1 MSYREVFATALDTL
15 RKQFYTET
23 VRNTAERIGLLS
35 NIRHL
40 YFIMYSWSMGDTIDV
55 TISGANAKFYVLN
68 YKQWKVIDRL
78 RESEHGVA
86 QKLLSELKHDDVFWD
101 VGANVGQYTCLS
113 SDLIDVGDVI
123 AIEPYP
129 PNVEILERNIALN
142 NSNVDVNPVAL
153 SDSEGSNTFY
163 LVDTADAG
171 ASQGSIAREYAEIDT
186 ATTAVTVETTTG
198 ERLVQVDD
206 VPAPDVVKM
215 DIEGAAPAA
224 IRGLAD
230 ILESNVRFI
239 IVEAHSNS
247 QKLHDLLSDLG
258 FRLEHGGTGDNLPM
272 IFGYANQ

>member
-1 MSYREVFATALDTL
+1 MSYREVFATVLDTL

-113 SDLIDVGDVI
+113 SDLIDGGDVI

-153 SDSEGSNTFY
+153 SDSEGANTFY

-258 FRLEHGGTGDNLPM
+258 FRLEHGGTGDDLPM